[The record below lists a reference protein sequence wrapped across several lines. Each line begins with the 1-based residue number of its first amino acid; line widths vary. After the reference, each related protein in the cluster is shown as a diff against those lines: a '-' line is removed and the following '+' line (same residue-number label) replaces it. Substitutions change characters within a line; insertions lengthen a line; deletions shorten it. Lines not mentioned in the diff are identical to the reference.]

1 MAKNHCLLFMPY
13 GVGSSGPGASDA
25 QAHPSLPLTGELRG
39 LQPGFCASIPPPI
52 KGTQTCSVCP
62 EVMRIEAFSHQNL
75 QVRGGAMT
83 QRVNCSL
90 QGREDLSSAAWHPHK
105 SQSRNHIPNPHYWGR
120 GRQIPGACWTATM
133 DIVKTGSSTF
143 GERETLSQIQSETR
157 QGKTTPHP
165 VHRHS
170 LQFSSENT
178 QRRTPQGHCTVV
190 RWQNMTSLVKL
201 SYMIKSLEHL
211 CLIWSY
217 SKGHRVSGF
226 KQVSQKTQ
234 FVCQPQQWCCYSQPL
249 PASPGSGSHPSS
261 TAHWVYFR
269 KDCKVK

>member
-1 MAKNHCLLFMPY
+1 MELEAQVLEPQMPRLTPVFHLL
-13 GVGSSGPGASDA
+13 GSCKVSSQASVL
-25 QAHPSLPLTGELRG
+25 PSPH
-39 LQPGFCASIPPPI
+39 PI
-52 KGTQTCSVCP
+52 KGIQPCSVRP
-62 EVMRIEAFSHQNL
+62 EVMRIEAFPHQNL

-90 QGREDLSSAAWHPHK
+90 QGHEDLSSAAWHPHK
-105 SQSRNHIPNPHYWGR
+105 SQSRNHIPNPHCWGR

-165 VHRHS
+165 VHRHN

-201 SYMIKSLEHL
+201 KYMIKSLEHL

-217 SKGHRVSGF
+217 SKWHRVSGF
-226 KQVSQKTQ
+226 KQVSQKHSLFANPNNGVDTA
-234 FVCQPQQWCCYSQPL
+234 CPSLPL
-249 PASPGSGSHPSS
+249 QARDLTPPPLHY
-261 TAHWVYFR
+261 WVYFR
-269 KDCKVK
+269 KYCKVK